1 MARRTDSGCILRCVE
16 NKHGYTLVEL
26 IVALLVFAVG
36 GLALASTSALL
47 GRGLNTDA
55 VRERAARI
63 AGSQIE
69 MLAASCRSA
78 ADGGRSYPGIRSDW
92 TVSHPDANTIEIH
105 ESVGYESARA
115 HRTDVYRV
123 LIGCP

>member
-1 MARRTDSGCILRCVE
+1 M
-16 NKHGYTLVEL
+16 VEL
-26 IVALLVFAVG
+26 IVSLLVFAVG

-55 VRERAARI
+55 LRERAARI

-69 MLAASCRSA
+69 LLAAGCQSA
-78 ADGGRSYPGIRSDW
+78 ADGNRSYPGIRSDW
-92 TVSHPDANTIEIH
+92 TVSHPDAHTIEIR
-105 ESVGYESARA
+105 ESVGYQSARG
-115 HRTDVYRV
+115 HRIDDYRV